1 MKGSMQVKL
10 TNKIFRFL
18 LALRGRQLRLEREKI
33 RAIEETDRILSAY
46 LAILIEKNGMVRV
59 SRAEVREIMGKYR
72 ATVAV
77 DGDDYVIRVI
87 SAGGKGDDSEGSSLC

>member
-33 RAIEETDRILSAY
+33 RAMEETDKILSAY
-46 LAILIEKNGMVRV
+46 LAILIDKNGGARV
-59 SRAEVREIMGKYR
+59 SRAEVREVMGRYR
-72 ATVAV
+72 AVASV
-77 DGDDYVIRVI
+77 DGDDYVIRVV
-87 SAGGKGDDSEGSSLC
+87 SLRSEENDEL